1 MFPVSFEYLKVH
13 SAEEALAALQQHGGD
28 ARVLAG
34 GQSLIPAMRY
44 RLARPAFLVDIGGI
58 QDMNTLHEEGGH
70 LHFGATLREQ
80 LAGDEEPRSPR
91 YATSA
96 RREAHAAQSG

>member
-44 RLARPAFLVDIGGI
+44 RLARPAFLVDFVYES
-58 QDMNTLHEEGGH
+58 LC
-70 LHFGATLREQ
+70 FGLRRASA
-80 LAGDEEPRSPR
+80 LAACLAQFPV
-91 YATSA
+91 A
-96 RREAHAAQSG
+96 EAL